1 MTLKLLKTR
10 SVCYLLALMLL
21 TTTGGMAQV
30 CASCPSFV
38 KNPPPP
44 VKNLA
49 NLQGCWVGK
58 RAGDGLGAK
67 VTYELGSDK
76 TALLETIW
84 IEKNP
89 TMYTMYYLD
98 GNVAMAHHFCSYGNQ
113 LQMKSESL
121 DKPETLS
128 FKLTGSS
135 NMPSPEMNH
144 VFSIKFTFLG
154 EDRFDVLWGLH
165 HNGRDIPQL
174 YHFTRVFNGCSQ
186 RSDEW

>member
-1 MTLKLLKTR
+1 MLKLLKARTA
-10 SVCYLLALMLL
+10 CYFLLLMLF
-21 TTTGGMAQV
+21 TSGSGKAQV

-38 KNPPPP
+38 KDPPPA

-49 NLQGCWVGK
+49 SLAGCWVGK
-58 RAGDGLGAK
+58 GPRGLAAK

-89 TMYTMYYLD
+89 TMYTMYYRD
-98 GNVAMAHHFCSYGNQ
+98 GNVPMAHHFCSYGNQ
-113 LQMKSESL
+113 LQMKAEAS
-121 DKPETLS
+121 DNPGILS
-128 FKLTGSS
+128 FQLAGSS
-135 NMPSPEMNH
+135 NLPNHDMNH

-154 EDRFDVLWGLH
+154 ADRFDVLWGLH

-174 YHFTRVFNGCSQ
+174 YHFTRVWNGCAQ